1 MQTRHHTFSRLAA
14 ALLLCGFAA
23 QANAAGTV
31 VLDTFGPGDTA
42 DQWASDLKHTAAGQ
56 QDIAVSFTLAS
67 AGSIA
72 SILTSIEGFGGPGGV
87 TLGIMARQGAVPTGN
102 TWLYSAH
109 LDSPTANTLL
119 SPTGWTLAAG
129 TYWLTAVADDGFDG
143 IWQSGTNTPSVA
155 WAYGNASGWQP
166 VTSSLIGPAAARIT
180 LAAAVPEP
188 STWGLML
195 GGGLL
200 LAAVARRR
208 SGPSSHR
215 HQG

>member
-1 MQTRHHTFSRLAA
+1 MQTQLHTVSKLAA
-14 ALLLCGFAA
+14 ALLLCGLAA
-23 QANAAGTV
+23 HAIAAGTV
-31 VLDTFGPGDTA
+31 VLDTFGPGDSA
-42 DQWASDLKHTAAGQ
+42 DQWASDLKHTATGQ
-56 QDIAVSFTLAS
+56 QDIAISFTMAS

-72 SILTSIEGFGGPGGV
+72 SILTSIEGWGEPGGV
-87 TLGIMARQGAVPTGN
+87 TLGIMARQGGVPTGN

-129 TYWLTAVADDGFDG
+129 NYWLTAVADDGFDG
-143 IWQSGTNTPSVA
+143 IWASGTNTPSAA

-166 VTSSLIGPAAARIT
+166 VTSTLIGPAAARIT

-188 STWGLML
+188 STYGLML
-195 GGGLL
+195 AGGLL

-208 SGPSSHR
+208 SGQSGNR
-215 HQG
+215 QQG